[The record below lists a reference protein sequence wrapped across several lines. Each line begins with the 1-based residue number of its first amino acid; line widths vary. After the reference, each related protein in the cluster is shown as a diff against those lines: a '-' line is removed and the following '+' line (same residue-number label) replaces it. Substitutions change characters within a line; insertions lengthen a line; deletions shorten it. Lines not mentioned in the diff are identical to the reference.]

1 MPPRSL
7 TRTFVDATK
16 LMHRKKSSSFE
27 VVWSS
32 AVAQWLIRDR
42 GLRLRAS
49 PASLRFDV
57 KNQIQQ
63 PIYVVEKRRKI
74 NYFDKYS
81 LTG

>member
-32 AVAQWLIRDR
+32 AVAQWLIRDQ
-42 GLRLRAS
+42 GVAAS
-49 PASLRFDV
+49 SLSGV
-57 KNQIQQ
+57 TANQIQQ
-63 PIYVVEKRRKI
+63 PFYVVKKT
-74 NYFDKYS
+74 S
-81 LTG
+81 